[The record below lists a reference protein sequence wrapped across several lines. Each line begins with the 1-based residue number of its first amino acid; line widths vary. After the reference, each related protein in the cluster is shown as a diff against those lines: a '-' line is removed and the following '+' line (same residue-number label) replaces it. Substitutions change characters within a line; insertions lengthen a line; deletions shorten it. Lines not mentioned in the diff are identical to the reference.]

1 MEFDVSVNN
10 TIGTTKNT
18 QKEKKRKALYFV
30 LNSKKE
36 NILNISI
43 ETTEDIEYETN
54 NKIIDKW
61 FCVSRIDDFKTF
73 LINHPLL
80 KNQKE
85 TYNISIQDYKQLIK
99 ITKKQHIFYIDSN
112 DKPVCQSAGES
123 VCQPA
128 GESVCQ
134 PAGESVC
141 QPAGE
146 SECQSAGESVCQP
159 AGESVCQPAG
169 ESVYQPAG
177 ESVCQPAGES
187 VCQPAGESVCQCQPV
202 IKHININRG
211 SKIQK
216 YSINGEL
223 LKTYIGIRDATRQE
237 SISDTKLKAAI
248 ENKTIYIGDRWL
260 FLDRELP
267 DDTVQEIGISVEINT
282 PKNAFVAMLDIDK
295 SKIVEVYQ
303 NQKEASIARQLK
315 SSSAIYKSITN
326 GNLSSGHYFQYFEDC
341 SENLKQAFF
350 ERGGTLPKFYINKG
364 IVVKQINH
372 VTNEV
377 VKEFPSI
384 LDVQK
389 HFQVSSKTIKKAIK
403 TGEVLKGFKWS
414 Y

>member
-1 MEFDVSVNN
+1 MECDVSVNN

-112 DKPVCQSAGES
+112 DKPVCQ
-123 VCQPA
+123 PA
-128 GESVCQ
+128 GESVC
-134 PAGESVC
+134 
-141 QPAGE
+141 
-146 SECQSAGESVCQP
+146 
-159 AGESVCQPAG
+159 
-169 ESVYQPAG
+169 QPAG

-384 LDVQK
+384 LDLQK

>member
-123 VCQPA
+123 VCQ
-128 GESVCQ
+128 
-134 PAGESVC
+134 
-141 QPAGE
+141 
-146 SECQSAGESVCQP
+146 SAGESVC
-159 AGESVCQPAG
+159 
-169 ESVYQPAG
+169 QPAG